1 MEAMCEMFP
10 DAQIAQRMK
19 LGKTKCMYFCIYG
32 LGKYEH
38 YRFLAKVKNTPSLQ
52 YLI

>member
-10 DAQIAQRMK
+10 DSQIAQRMK
-19 LGKTKCMYFCIYG
+19 LGKTKCMYFCIYS

-38 YRFLAKVKNTPSLQ
+38 YRFLAKVKH